1 MYPAGSVYISKA
13 VTNLQMHKGLQ
24 TRPCKYQRCALL
36 HISTRA
42 RFSLKDNSRERVSYL
57 KSCFSNSL
65 DAVSPSFELQGPCK
79 HTQREKK
86 NPHSIMKKQ
95 IGSQLLPAGG
105 GNFRLPQ
112 RGGRERMEIE
122 GRKFN
127 SNLRKAIAFIP
138 LV

>member
-57 KSCFSNSL
+57 KSSFSNSL
-65 DAVSPSFELQGPCK
+65 DAASPSFELQGPCK
-79 HTQREKK
+79 HTQRGKKKKPSQYHEK
-86 NPHSIMKKQ
+86 
-95 IGSQLLPAGG
+95 AD
-105 GNFRLPQ
+105 
-112 RGGRERMEIE
+112 RE
-122 GRKFN
+122 
-127 SNLRKAIAFIP
+127 SAIASRQREFP
-138 LV
+138 FATKRCERGWK

>member
-57 KSCFSNSL
+57 KSSFSNSL
-65 DAVSPSFELQGPCK
+65 DAASPSFELQGPCK
-79 HTQREKK
+79 HTQRGKKKK

-95 IGSQLLPAGG
+95 IGSQLLLAGR

-112 RGGRERMEIE
+112 RGAREDGNRRQKI
-122 GRKFN
+122 
-127 SNLRKAIAFIP
+127 
-138 LV
+138 